1 MINKNTKTKLQ
12 EVYFDIC
19 DLLEGELPSGYENL
33 NEVYQDIK
41 DKLEEI
47 EEAIA
52 WRQEKI
58 RIKHIY
64 ILPIII

>member
-1 MINKNTKTKLQ
+1 MIDNNTKTKLQ
-12 EVYFDIC
+12 EIYFDVC

-47 EEAIA
+47 EGELA
-52 WRQEKI
+52 
-58 RIKHIY
+58 
-64 ILPIII
+64 